1 MLTSEWRNL
10 RSAQYPSGNQTY
22 SYPSLGGRGGSTPNV
37 EFPDML
43 LSLARGLRGLMGLD
57 VIEGEVPLPFPPCF
71 GARPSSTR
79 SYSICSGV
87 ECIVYCCI
95 LCSLSRNGSV
105 SGFNAVVVVQRLLS
119 RSAYIFSKLE
129 RETQS
134 SRDPAC
140 VGRCSSTRRRYREAD
155 CPANQCWI
163 LKRNRPAQHLKML
176 QSKV

>member
-43 LSLARGLRGLMGLD
+43 LFLARGLRGLRGLMGLD

-79 SYSICSGV
+79 SHSICSGV
-87 ECIVYCCI
+87 ECIKYCCI
-95 LCSLSRNGSV
+95 LCWLFRNGSV
-105 SGFNAVVVVQRLLS
+105 SGFNAGVVVQRQLS

-134 SRDPAC
+134 SQDPAC
-140 VGRCSSTRRRYREAD
+140 VRRCSSTRRRYRKAD
-155 CPANQCWI
+155 
-163 LKRNRPAQHLKML
+163 
-176 QSKV
+176 